1 VRRARR
7 LWCSARDREVPY
19 VLALAVSSVLL
30 VVFTA
35 AHVVGMVH
43 R

>member
-1 VRRARR
+1 V
-7 LWCSARDREVPY
+7 WSAVWDREVPY
-19 VLALAVSSVLL
+19 VLALVVSSVLL

-35 AHVVGMVH
+35 SHVVGMVH